1 MRAVVQRVLRAAV
14 HIGGREH
21 ARVERG
27 LLVLLGVETG
37 DTEADAEWLCG
48 KIACMRVFA
57 DAEGV
62 MNLDVA
68 QVGGGSYI
76 RAARREEAVPLY
88 QRCAQLLAERSGRP
102 VRTGVFGADMQVE
115 GVNDGPVTIVVDSRI
130 RE

>member
-62 MNLDVA
+62 HF
-68 QVGGGSYI
+68 GS
-76 RAARREEAVPLY
+76 
-88 QRCAQLLAERSGRP
+88 CLAPEP
-102 VRTGVFGADMQVE
+102 TGVNEAKTNRQVIHAANRRKE
-115 GVNDGPVTIVVDSRI
+115 RVRNAGDARVLHLRDGI
-130 RE
+130 RLQGFQYHERDIFAQRLRLVE